1 MAMSV
6 SPILCVTVARWLARG
21 IFNSVAWLP
30 FLNCAPAF
38 PASAPH
44 PAKIAR
50 THFDTLRMIES
61 PPLKMDLS
69 ENRAGLTPHSFD
81 GRPERG
87 RVSQVGLVIR
97 DSGTE
102 ISGGSGGLAV
112 AGAVR
117 CFSQRVE
124 MWLESRQGPSTAR
137 ADIRICGRTLEKT
150 GLLRSGS
157 QPDKRGWT
165 QKERAHSPCGVC
177 AL

>member
-44 PAKIAR
+44 PSKIAR

-61 PPLKMDLS
+61 PPFKMDLT

-81 GRPERG
+81 GRPERR
-87 RVSQVGLVIR
+87 RVSKVGLVIR
-97 DSGTE
+97 ETRRPIEGN
-102 ISGGSGGLAV
+102 
-112 AGAVR
+112 
-117 CFSQRVE
+117 CSQRIE
-124 MWLESRQGPSTAR
+124 MRLEDRQGPSTAR
-137 ADIRICGRTLEKT
+137 PDASICEPDRKPDCFGRDHRK
-150 GLLRSGS
+150 G
-157 QPDKRGWT
+157 PDKRGWT
-165 QKERAHSPCGVC
+165 QKEKAHSPCGVC

>member
-61 PPLKMDLS
+61 PPLKMDLT

-81 GRPERG
+81 GRPERR
-87 RVSQVGLVIR
+87 RVSKVGLEKSEQGRISDQRLRTR
-97 DSGTE
+97 DQWG
-102 ISGGSGGLAV
+102 
-112 AGAVR
+112 R
-117 CFSQRVE
+117 WCSQRVE
-124 MWLESRQGPSTAR
+124 MWLEGRQGPSTAR
-137 ADIRICGRTLEKT
+137 ADIRIC
-150 GLLRSGS
+150 
-157 QPDKRGWT
+157 
-165 QKERAHSPCGVC
+165 ER
-177 AL
+177 

>member
-61 PPLKMDLS
+61 PPLKMDLP
-69 ENRAGLTPHSFD
+69 ENRAGLTPHWFD
-81 GRPERG
+81 GRPERR
-87 RVSQVGLVIR
+87 RVSKVGLVIR
-97 DSGTE
+97 DSAPQT
-102 ISGGSGGLAV
+102 SGV
-112 AGAVR
+112 
-117 CFSQRVE
+117 
-124 MWLESRQGPSTAR
+124 TAPF
-137 ADIRICGRTLEKT
+137 ALPQA
-150 GLLRSGS
+150 LR
-157 QPDKRGWT
+157 WC
-165 QKERAHSPCGVC
+165 SPR
-177 AL
+177 LSLD

>member
-44 PAKIAR
+44 PTKIAR

-61 PPLKMDLS
+61 PPLKMDLP

-81 GRPERG
+81 GRPERR
-87 RVSQVGLVIR
+87 RVSKAGLVIR

-112 AGAVR
+112 AGRFVGFLSELR
-117 CFSQRVE
+117 CGWRVAKVPPQSGPTFAFASE
-124 MWLESRQGPSTAR
+124 GSRKPGCFAR
-137 ADIRICGRTLEKT
+137 DHRPPQEAGH
-150 GLLRSGS
+150 
-157 QPDKRGWT
+157 
-165 QKERAHSPCGVC
+165 QKQYRPPLAH
-177 AL
+177 

>member
-44 PAKIAR
+44 PAKIVR

-61 PPLKMDLS
+61 PPLKMDLT
-69 ENRAGLTPHSFD
+69 ENRAALTPHWID
-81 GRPERG
+81 GRPERR
-87 RVSQVGLVIR
+87 RVSKIGLVIKR
-97 DSGTE
+97 LGDPIEGN
-102 ISGGSGGLAV
+102 
-112 AGAVR
+112 
-117 CFSQRVE
+117 CSQRIE
-124 MWLESRQGPSTAR
+124 MRLEGRQGPSTAR
-137 ADIRICGRTLEKT
+137 PDVRICERERKPGRFGQDDRKGPT
-150 GLLRSGS
+150 
-157 QPDKRGWT
+157 KRGWT
-165 QKERAHSPCGVC
+165 QKERAHSPCDVC